1 MTELAQID
9 RATRIQGQANDLH
22 CRAAISSP
30 LRIVVPIRP
39 NLVANENVFERLR
52 DFSSRHVLFLSRVS
66 LAAVFFWFGV
76 LKVANVSPVASL
88 LRASIP
94 FLAERPYLEILGVVE
109 IVIGVGLLANR
120 LATQAS
126 VLMILHLAGTL
137 SLFVIA
143 PRLVFAPTFPVL
155 TMEGEFV
162 LKNVVLIAS
171 ALVIMVLRPRA
182 RLTHFTGRNNQV
194 NTSTTRQSAM
204 ITSAQKKEMKSL

>member
-9 RATRIQGQANDLH
+9 RATRLQEQVNDLH
-22 CRAAISSP
+22 HTAIAP
-30 LRIVVPIRP
+30 RLRIVVPIRP
-39 NLVANENVFERLR
+39 NSIANDSVFQRLHG
-52 DFSSRHVLFLSRVS
+52 FASRRVLFLSRVS

-76 LKVANVSPVASL
+76 LKVVNLSPVSGL

-109 IVIGVGLLANR
+109 IVIGIGLLADR
-120 LATQAS
+120 LATMAS
-126 VLMILHLAGTL
+126 GFMILHLLGTL

-171 ALVIMVLRPRA
+171 ALVIMVLRPRS
-182 RLTHFTGRNNQV
+182 G
-194 NTSTTRQSAM
+194 
-204 ITSAQKKEMKSL
+204 

>member
-9 RATRIQGQANDLH
+9 RATRIPEQVNDLH
-22 CRAAISSP
+22 RSAISP
-30 LRIVVPIRP
+30 RLRIVVPIRP
-39 NLVANENVFERLR
+39 NLVANESVFERLHG
-52 DFSSRHVLFLSRVS
+52 FASRHVLFLSRVS

-76 LKVANVSPVASL
+76 LKVANVSPVSSL

-182 RLTHFTGRNNQV
+182 RLTSLRRSQQPREHQGDQAKGNDHFGP
-194 NTSTTRQSAM
+194 
-204 ITSAQKKEMKSL
+204 KE

>member
-9 RATRIQGQANDLH
+9 RATRIQEQVNDLH
-22 CRAAISSP
+22 YRNPIAP
-30 LRIVVPIRP
+30 RLRIVVPIRT
-39 NLVANENVFERLR
+39 NLIANESFFDRLR
-52 DFSSRHVLFLSRVS
+52 DFASRHVLFLSRAS

-76 LKVANVSPVASL
+76 LKVAGLSPVSGL

-94 FLAERPYLEILGVVE
+94 FLAEKPYLEILGVVE
-109 IVIGVGLLANR
+109 IVIGIGLLADR

-126 VLMILHLAGTL
+126 VLMILHLLGTL

-143 PRLVFAPTFPVL
+143 PRLVFAPNFPVL

-171 ALVIMVLRPRA
+171 AMVIMVLRPRS
-182 RLTHFTGRNNQV
+182 G
-194 NTSTTRQSAM
+194 
-204 ITSAQKKEMKSL
+204 

>member
-1 MTELAQID
+1 MTELAQND
-9 RATRIQGQANDLH
+9 RATRMQEPVGDLH
-22 CRAAISSP
+22 CPTATSRR

-39 NLVANENVFERLR
+39 NLVANEDVFERLR
-52 DFSSRHVLFLSRVS
+52 AFAARHVLFLSRVS

-76 LKVANVSPVASL
+76 LKVANLSPVSSL

-94 FLAERPYLEILGVVE
+94 FLAQRPYLEILGVVE
-109 IVIGVGLLANR
+109 IVIGVGLLADR
-120 LATQAS
+120 LVTQAS
-126 VLMILHLAGTL
+126 VLMILHLLGTL

-182 RLTHFTGRNNQV
+182 RLTHFAGRSNHV
-194 NTSTTRQSAM
+194 NTNTTRQSAM
-204 ITSAQKKEMKSL
+204 ITSAQKNEMKSL